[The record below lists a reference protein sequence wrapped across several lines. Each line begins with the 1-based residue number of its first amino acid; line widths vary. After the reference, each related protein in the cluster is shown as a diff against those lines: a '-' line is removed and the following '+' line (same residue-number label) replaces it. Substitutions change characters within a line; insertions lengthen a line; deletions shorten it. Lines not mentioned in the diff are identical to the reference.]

1 MPPRS
6 SSAGRAF
13 SVVVPASSANV
24 GCAFD
29 CAAIALN
36 LYLRASA
43 TPIPSGFS
51 IAYHGP
57 NENEV
62 PHDENNLILKSMRR
76 AAAAKH
82 SPLPSVRLD
91 VQNDIPLGVG
101 LGSSSAAIVA
111 GILLGS
117 ALCGGPLPPDQVLV
131 LASEIEGHP
140 DNVAAALHGGFVVAA
155 AAGSAPGVLVAKASV
170 SENLNFVAVIPE
182 IPLPTEKARA
192 VLPEQYSRRD
202 VVGNLQRTALLAAS
216 FFSGGELSPEL
227 FADRL
232 HQPYRSA
239 LVPGIA
245 ECLAFRH
252 RNLAGVFL
260 SGAGSAVMAI
270 ARRGAAE
277 IGEALVGEF
286 RRRGTNARALL
297 LKADNRGAR
306 LSSSSSS
313 RKLPAK
319 QSAGTRFTT
328 RGEKPKRVA
337 KK

>member
-1 MPPRS
+1 MPAVP
-6 SSAGRAF
+6 GDAF
-13 SVVVPASSANV
+13 FAVVPASSANV

-29 CAAIALN
+29 CAAIALG
-36 LYLRASA
+36 LYLRVSA
-43 TPIPSGFS
+43 TSTASGWELNYSGANADQIPGDKS
-51 IAYHGP
+51 
-57 NENEV
+57 
-62 PHDENNLILKSMRR
+62 NLLVKAMERT
-76 AAAAKH
+76 AAASGA
-82 SPLPSVRLD
+82 PLPSLRLD
-91 VQNDIPLGVG
+91 VQNEIPLGVG
-101 LGSSSAAIVA
+101 LGSSAAAIVA
-111 GILLGS
+111 GILLANEFCGS
-117 ALCGGPLPPDQVLV
+117 KLSEADVLR
-131 LASEIEGHP
+131 LAVEIEGHP
-140 DNVAAALHGGFVVAA
+140 DNVAAALRGGFVVAA
-155 AAGSAPGVLVAKASV
+155 AVGSAPSVLVAKAAI

-202 VVGNLQRTALLAAS
+202 VVGNLQRTGLLAAS

-232 HQPYRSA
+232 HQPYRSP

-245 ECLAFRH
+245 DCLAFRH
-252 RNLAGVFL
+252 RHLAGVFL

-306 LSSSSSS
+306 LSSSPSS
-313 RKLPAK
+313 RKLPANK
-319 QSAGTRFTT
+319 SAGARFAA
-328 RGEKPKRVA
+328 RDEKPKRVA

>member
-1 MPPRS
+1 M
-6 SSAGRAF
+6 
-13 SVVVPASSANV
+13 

-36 LYLRASA
+36 LFLRASA
-43 TPIPSGFS
+43 TPIPSGFE
-51 IAYHGP
+51 IAYRGP
-57 NENEV
+57 NDNEV
-62 PHDENNLILKSMRR
+62 PRDENNLILRSMRR

-82 SPLPSVRLD
+82 AELPSVRLD
-91 VQNDIPLGVG
+91 VRNDIPLGVG

-117 ALCGGPLPPDQVLV
+117 ALCGGPLPPDQA
-131 LASEIEGHP
+131 LALAAEIEGHP
-140 DNVAAALHGGFVVAA
+140 ANVAAALHGGFAVAA
-155 AAGSAPGVLVAKASV
+155 AVGGATGVLVAKAGV

-192 VLPEQYSRRD
+192 VLPGQYSRRD
-202 VVGNLQRTALLAAS
+202 VVGNLQRTALLTAS

-252 RNLAGVFL
+252 RHLAGVFL

-270 ARRGAAE
+270 ARRSAAE
-277 IGEALVGEF
+277 IGKALVGEF
-286 RRRGTNARALL
+286 MRRGTNARALL

-306 LSSSSSS
+306 LSSLSSS
-313 RKLPAK
+313 RKLANK
-319 QSAGTRFTT
+319 AAETRFSTP
-328 RGEKPKRVA
+328 REKPKRVA